1 MILWCQTASQQMNA
15 RQSHYFRE
23 YHSPYCPWIS
33 EMIMTWLN
41 WVSFLFICWKQWIRY
56 WGEADVDGSC
66 RPWTEAVDCG
76 RKLSTVNG
84 RCHASYPSP
93 LSKSL
98 NQFRWSSEIHVE
110 RNKTFVWF
118 DKKTLNH
125 ISELLKMQLESTS
138 RKVHTQGTRSAFI
151 STHAVTTRKGIRGSH
166 QLVSRAFAFIFS
178 WYKVIIALSLC
189 FSSGALQH
197 TVHSS
202 IIAAKIVP
210 LRFFF
215 EPQYF
220 GPDLRLARTKTA
232 ISIRSVQNA
241 DCRLHTGHKMQTR
254 YKMQTADRV
263 QNADWEFIPFFWSN
277 TW

>member
-1 MILWCQTASQQMNA
+1 MLTEVVDRGRKFS
-15 RQSHYFRE
+15 
-23 YHSPYCPWIS
+23 
-33 EMIMTWLN
+33 T
-41 WVSFLFICWKQWIRY
+41 
-56 WGEADVDGSC
+56 VDGS
-66 RPWTEAVDCG
+66 
-76 RKLSTVNG
+76 
-84 RCHASYPSP
+84 CHASYPSP

-118 DKKTLNH
+118 DKKILNH
-125 ISELLKMQLESTS
+125 ISELPKMQLESRGPVAGS
-138 RKVHTQGTRSAFI
+138 FQHTLWL
-151 STHAVTTRKGIRGSH
+151 RGRVSEAAI
-166 QLVSRAFAFIFS
+166 LVSRAFAFVFS

-197 TVHSS
+197 TVHTS
-202 IIAAKIVP
+202 IIAAKIVS
-210 LRFFF
+210 LKFLF

-232 ISIRSVQNA
+232 IPIRSVQNA

-263 QNADWEFIPFFWSN
+263 QNADWEFIPFFWSD